1 MTGVICFRPTGRSR
15 WTRLLR
21 GGFLLG
27 LASLFAYTTLV
38 SAQQTPPKH
47 PLTGRQIASI
57 YTDTAW
63 LDRPQRE
70 RAGSG
75 YMTGRLATRV
85 GPTGKVYAN
94 DLYDVQT
101 AMLKILQDKVQ
112 RQKLTNVEYVQG
124 TPTDARLPPTGIDL
138 ALLVDVYHE
147 FWYPQQMLRSI
158 RQALKPNGQLVLLE
172 YRKEDPALPI
182 LPEHKMS
189 VVDVRTEVEPE
200 GFTFDRL
207 VSQLPMQH
215 IIVFRKPAQ

>member
-70 RAGSG
+70 REEQPDRALELIGIKPGMIIADVGAGSG

-85 GPTGKVYAN
+85 GPTGRSTRTICTMCRRRCSRSYRTKCS
-94 DLYDVQT
+94 
-101 AMLKILQDKVQ
+101 
-112 RQKLTNVEYVQG
+112 
-124 TPTDARLPPTGIDL
+124 AR
-138 ALLVDVYHE
+138 
-147 FWYPQQMLRSI
+147 S
-158 RQALKPNGQLVLLE
+158 
-172 YRKEDPALPI
+172 
-182 LPEHKMS
+182 
-189 VVDVRTEVEPE
+189 
-200 GFTFDRL
+200 
-207 VSQLPMQH
+207 
-215 IIVFRKPAQ
+215 

>member
-1 MTGVICFRPTGRSR
+1 
-15 WTRLLR
+15 
-21 GGFLLG
+21 
-27 LASLFAYTTLV
+27 
-38 SAQQTPPKH
+38 
-47 PLTGRQIASI
+47 
-57 YTDTAW
+57 
-63 LDRPQRE
+63 
-70 RAGSG
+70 
-75 YMTGRLATRV
+75 
-85 GPTGKVYAN
+85 
-94 DLYDVQT
+94 
-101 AMLKILQDKVQ
+101 MLKILQDKVQ